1 MAFNARMHERNIYKN
16 RPNFGEIALEY
27 PEFRKYAVPDE
38 RGKIHVDFSD
48 PDALRLVT
56 KLLLK
61 KDFNLNV
68 EIPSGFLIPTIPQR
82 LNYIL
87 WIEDLLAFLPLR
99 CTEIKGVDIGTG
111 PCAIFSLLGAKKNS
125 WKFFATE
132 SSDEAIAWANS
143 NIEANNLQSFIKVI
157 KVRKNSI
164 LDQVLTEND
173 DIYDFCLCNPPFFE
187 DVNEIRKKN
196 AHVKETV
203 AKTAKKDEI
212 VVEGGEV
219 AFVRKLISDSLVYKD
234 RICLYTSMF
243 GKKKSFLAIQKEIK
257 LLKDVTFT
265 TTEFCQGNTIRWGIA
280 WTFLKSIE
288 FVKVKKPKPKQK
300 PPLVYKIPETNEMV
314 YSVKKIFNKIKQIL
328 SNLKIELNVLHYS
341 EKVAVLEMKSNT
353 NTWSHQRRKRREM
366 LRQKQSD
373 VSELDASS
381 NSPLLHSS
389 PDILVCETFS
399 EVRNEQDVEIHKISS
414 DSANVPFPDSYRK
427 ESKQRNPE
435 LKNELVSK
443 NIPIPLVNL
452 SRSDCLEST
461 AVTNNADMVKIFN
474 ENGSIH
480 TVDGTESTSSSNLV
494 LKLGENRIAGESG
507 NYNSKNIINETD
519 CTEALNASQGC
530 KRENESFNS
539 SKKIKADFDSASE
552 TDSSEVLA
560 ISKRYKRKNEFE
572 SSTSS
577 KKIKTDFDNAAGVES
592 KFLLFCCLKII
603 KTKNNIIMEM
613 NCPSNASRETMHQV
627 FQFVKNKLVSI
638 NSFL

>member
-1 MAFNARMHERNIYKN
+1 MAFNTRMHERNIYKN

-48 PDALRLVT
+48 PNALRLVT

-68 EIPSGFLIPTIPQR
+68 EIPPGFLIPTVPQR

-87 WIEDLLAFLPLR
+87 WIEDLLDILPPR
-99 CTEIKGVDIGTG
+99 DTEIRGVDIGTG

-143 NIEANNLQSFIKVI
+143 NIEANNMQSFIKVT
-157 KVRKNSI
+157 KVRKDSI
-164 LDQVLTEND
+164 LDEVLTQND

-196 AHVKETV
+196 AHVKETI
-203 AKTAKKDEI
+203 AKIAKKDEI
-212 VVEGGEV
+212 VAEGGEV
-219 AFVRKLISDSLVYKD
+219 AFVCKLISDSLIYKD

-257 LLKDVTFT
+257 LLKNVTFT

-288 FVKVKKPKPKQK
+288 FVKVKKPKPKKK
-300 PPLVYKIPETNEMV
+300 PPLVYKILETNDMM

-328 SNLKIELNVLHYS
+328 RDLKIELNVLHYS

-353 NTWSHQRRKRREM
+353 NTWSHQRRKRREL

-373 VSELDASS
+373 VSVFDASS
-381 NSPLLHSS
+381 NSPLPHSS
-389 PDILVCETFS
+389 PDVLVCENFS
-399 EVRNEQDVEIHKISS
+399 EVRNEQDVETHKIST
-414 DSANVPFPDSYRK
+414 DSAIACFPDSYRK
-427 ESKQRNPE
+427 ESTQRNLE
-435 LKNELVSK
+435 LKNELVTE
-443 NIPIPLVNL
+443 NIPIPLANL
-452 SRSDCLEST
+452 SQNDCLESA
-461 AVTNNADMVKIFN
+461 AVTNNAGIVKIFN
-474 ENGSIH
+474 ENRSYQ
-480 TVDGTESTSSSNLV
+480 TVEGTKSSSSSNSV
-494 LKLGENRIAGESG
+494 LEHESRTAGESV

-519 CTEALNASQGC
+519 CTESLNASQGC
-530 KRENESFNS
+530 KEDESFNS
-539 SKKIKADFDSASE
+539 SKKIKADFDGASE
-552 TDSSEVLA
+552 TDSSEVLV
-560 ISKRYKRKNEFE
+560 ISETHKRKNEFE
-572 SSTSS
+572 SFTSS
-577 KKIKTDFDNAAGVES
+577 KKIKTDNVADVES
-592 KFLLFCCLKII
+592 KFLLFCCLKVI